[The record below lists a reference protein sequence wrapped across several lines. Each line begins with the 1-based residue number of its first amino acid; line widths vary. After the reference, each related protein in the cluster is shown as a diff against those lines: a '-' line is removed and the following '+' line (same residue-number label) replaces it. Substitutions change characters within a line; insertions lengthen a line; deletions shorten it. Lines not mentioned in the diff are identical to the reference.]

1 MHVHESKWP
10 LLAIEF
16 RLDDHQITDVTNR
29 LCLKLQKTREEL
41 LNQPFD
47 IVLSPASRL
56 YFLSAMQTK
65 LQKGIDCEQVTLYF
79 RSAAGNIM
87 CLCDAICQGGGKVAL
102 TMIIADR
109 HLLLERQLMSERDET
124 NSINNELIKRQH
136 ELFEQK
142 EEKARLLSQME
153 SVTAELLQTEKL
165 AALGQMAAGIAH
177 EINNPVG
184 YIQSN
189 LNTLSQY
196 AQRLINLIHRAS
208 VSDEQKDAADFEFLE
223 ADLLSLLNETQ
234 EGVQRITQ
242 ITRSLTQFTRRSGL
256 SDWCDVH
263 QQIDTT
269 LKIMKNELRGKVEIR
284 RQFAELP
291 EVYCDPA
298 QISQVFLNILLN
310 AAQAIDRFGYINIV
324 TKLTDD
330 KLIIKIADTG
340 CGMDTET
347 ANRALEPFFTTK
359 PEGDGTG
366 LGLSISYSIMR
377 SIGGDLR
384 LSSEHGKG
392 TEVFLSFPASLVLKE
407 GEHGS

>member
-1 MHVHESKWP
+1 MHTPESKWP

-16 RLDDHQITDVTNR
+16 NLSDHRITDVTNR
-29 LCLKLQKTREEL
+29 LCLKFQKTPNEL
-41 LNQPFD
+41 LEQRLD
-47 IVLSPASRL
+47 ELLSPASRF

-65 LQKGIDCEQVTLYF
+65 LQQGIDCEQVTLYF
-79 RSAAGNIM
+79 KTAAGNAM
-87 CLCDAICQGGGKVAL
+87 CLCDAICQGDDKVAL
-102 TMIIADR
+102 TLIVADR
-109 HLLLERQLMSERDET
+109 HLLLERQLISERDET
-124 NSINNELIKRQH
+124 KSINNELIKRQH
-136 ELFEQK
+136 ELTEQK
-142 EEKARLLSQME
+142 EEKVRLLTQME
-153 SVTAELLQTEKL
+153 LVTAELLQTEKL

-196 AQRLINLIHRAS
+196 AQRLVNLIHRAG
-208 VSDEQKDAADFEFLE
+208 VPDEQKTAADFEFLE
-223 ADLLSLLNETQ
+223 DDLLSLLNETQ

-291 EVYCDPA
+291 EIYCDPA
-298 QISQVFLNILLN
+298 QVNQVLLNVLLN
-310 AAQAIDRFGYINIV
+310 AAHAIERFGYIDIV
-324 TKLTDD
+324 TELSDD

-340 CGMDTET
+340 CGMDGET
-347 ANRALEPFFTTK
+347 AKRALDPFFTTK

-377 SIGGDLR
+377 SIGGDLT
-384 LSSEHGKG
+384 LNSEQGKG
-392 TEVFLSFPASLVLKE
+392 TEVTLSFPASLVLKE
-407 GEHGS
+407 GQHGS

>member
-1 MHVHESKWP
+1 MHTLESKWP

-16 RLDDHQITDVTNR
+16 NLSDNRITDVTNR
-29 LCLKLQKTREEL
+29 LCLKFQKTPSEL
-41 LNQPFD
+41 LEQKLD
-47 IVLSPASRL
+47 ELLSPASRL

-65 LQKGIDCEQVTLYF
+65 LQQGIDCEQVTLYF
-79 RSAAGNIM
+79 KTAAGNAM

-102 TMIIADR
+102 VMVAADNR
-109 HLLLERQLMSERDET
+109 MMLERQLIYERDEA
-124 NSINNELIKRQH
+124 NSLNEELIKRQH
-136 ELFEQK
+136 ELTERK
-142 EEKARLLSQME
+142 EEKARLLTQME
-153 SVTAELLQTEKL
+153 LVTAELLQTEKL

-196 AQRLINLIHRAS
+196 AQRLVNLIHRAG
-208 VSDEQKDAADFEFLE
+208 VPDEQKTAADFEFLE

-256 SDWCDVH
+256 SDWCNVH

-291 EVYCDPA
+291 EIYCDPA
-298 QISQVFLNILLN
+298 QVNQVLLNVLLN
-310 AAQAIDRFGYINIV
+310 AVHAIERFGYIDIV
-324 TKLTDD
+324 TELPDD

-340 CGMDTET
+340 CGMDEET
-347 ANRALEPFFTTK
+347 AKRALDPFFTTK

-377 SIGGDLR
+377 SIGGDLT
-384 LSSEHGKG
+384 LNSEQGKG
-392 TEVFLSFPASLVLKE
+392 TEVTLSFPASLVLKE
-407 GEHGS
+407 GQHGS

>member
-1 MHVHESKWP
+1 MHTPENKWP

-16 RLDDHQITDVTNR
+16 NLSDHRITDVTNR
-29 LCLKLQKTREEL
+29 LCLKFQKTPSEL
-41 LNQPFD
+41 LEHKLD
-47 IVLSPASRL
+47 ELLSPASRL

-65 LQKGIDCEQVTLYF
+65 LQQGIDCEQVTLYF
-79 RSAAGNIM
+79 KTAAGNAM
-87 CLCDAICQGGGKVAL
+87 CLCDAICQGGDKVAL
-102 TMIIADR
+102 TMVVADR
-109 HLLLERQLMSERDET
+109 HLLLERQLISERDET
-124 NSINNELIKRQH
+124 KSINNELIKRQH
-136 ELFEQK
+136 ELTEQK
-142 EEKARLLSQME
+142 EEKVRLLTQME
-153 SVTAELLQTEKL
+153 LVTAELLQTEKL

-196 AQRLINLIHRAS
+196 AQRLVNLIHRAG
-208 VSDEQKDAADFEFLE
+208 VPDEQKTAADFEFLE
-223 ADLLSLLNETQ
+223 DDLLSLLNETQ

-256 SDWCDVH
+256 SDWCNVH

-298 QISQVFLNILLN
+298 QVNQVLLNVLLN
-310 AAQAIDRFGYINIV
+310 AAHAIERFGYIDIV
-324 TKLTDD
+324 TELSDD

-340 CGMDTET
+340 CGMDEET
-347 ANRALEPFFTTK
+347 AKRALAPFFTTK

-377 SIGGDLR
+377 SIGGDLT
-384 LSSEHGKG
+384 LNSEQGKG
-392 TEVFLSFPASLVLKE
+392 TEVTLSFPASLVLKE
-407 GEHGS
+407 GQHGS

>member
-1 MHVHESKWP
+1 MHTPESKWP

-16 RLDDHQITDVTNR
+16 NLSDHRITDVTNR
-29 LCLKLQKTREEL
+29 LCLKFQKTPSEL
-41 LNQPFD
+41 LEHKLD
-47 IVLSPASRL
+47 ELLSPASRL
-56 YFLSAMQTK
+56 YFLSTMQTK
-65 LQKGIDCEQVTLYF
+65 LQQGIDCEQVTLYF
-79 RSAAGNIM
+79 KTAAGNAM
-87 CLCDAICQGGGKVAL
+87 CLCDAICQGGDKVAL
-102 TMIIADR
+102 TMVVADR
-109 HLLLERQLMSERDET
+109 HLLLERQLISERDET
-124 NSINNELIKRQH
+124 KSINNELIKRQH
-136 ELFEQK
+136 ELTEQK
-142 EEKARLLSQME
+142 EEKARLLTQME
-153 SVTAELLQTEKL
+153 LVTAELLQTEKL

-196 AQRLINLIHRAS
+196 TQRLINLIHRAG
-208 VSDEQKDAADFEFLE
+208 VPHEQKTAADFEFLE
-223 ADLLSLLNETQ
+223 DDLLSLLNETQ

-256 SDWCDVH
+256 SDWCNVH

-298 QISQVFLNILLN
+298 QVNQVLLNVLLN
-310 AAQAIDRFGYINIV
+310 AAHAIERFGYIDIV
-324 TKLTDD
+324 TELSDD

-340 CGMDTET
+340 CGMDEET
-347 ANRALEPFFTTK
+347 AKRALDPFFTTK

-377 SIGGDLR
+377 SIGGDLT
-384 LSSEHGKG
+384 LNSEQGKG
-392 TEVFLSFPASLVLKE
+392 TEVTLSFPASLVLKE
-407 GEHGS
+407 GQHGS